1 MRTRLPVTT
10 FVLLA
15 AAIAAQDALH
25 ACGDKFF
32 LVGRGDRFARA
43 YASLYPGRI
52 VIYTGG
58 SSATSKALGD
68 GRLQKYFTRAGH
80 RVSVAQDV
88 AALERT
94 FQAGDV
100 DLVLAGLQEALDLLQ
115 RVDAIPS
122 RPTLLPVSEDKRD
135 DVSASH
141 HQFAATLRASDKI
154 TGFLAK
160 IEDVMKARSAPT
172 TRRTD

>member
-1 MRTRLPVTT
+1 MRRHLAITT

-15 AAIAAQDALH
+15 AVIPGQTLQ

-58 SSATSKALGD
+58 FSATSKALED

-80 RVSVAQDV
+80 RVSIARD
-88 AALERT
+88 AGALDRT
-94 FQAGDV
+94 LRAGDV
-100 DLVLAGLQEALDLLQ
+100 DLVLAGLQEALDLLP
-115 RVDAIPS
+115 RVDAITPG
-122 RPTLLPVSEDKRD
+122 PTLLPVSDDKRD
-135 DVSASH
+135 IPADRHRFV
-141 HQFAATLRASDKI
+141 ATLSASDKI

-160 IEDVMKARSAPT
+160 IEDVMKARSAT
-172 TRRTD
+172 SARRTD

>member
-1 MRTRLPVTT
+1 MMRRRLAAVT
-10 FVLLA
+10 LILA
-15 AAIAAQDALH
+15 AAVCGQSALL

-58 SSATSKALGD
+58 SSPTGKALND

-80 RVSVAQDV
+80 RVSLAEDA
-88 AALERT
+88 AALEKALA
-94 FQAGDV
+94 AGDV
-100 DLVLAGLQEALDLLQ
+100 DLVIAGLQEAHDLVP
-115 RVDAIPS
+115 RVQGTNS
-122 RPTLLPVSEDKRD
+122 RTTLVPVADDKRAAR
-135 DVSASH
+135 ASE

-160 IEDVMKARSAPT
+160 VETIMKSRAATAPRPT
-172 TRRTD
+172 T